1 MDAFLAVDGLR
12 GLFLSPLP
20 FWIAAKSEASIL
32 LLLPLSCDYSI
43 FLPHTR
49 SLRKVCRGG
58 RVEWDQNA
66 KAMRHSTVKSVFE
79 CCAALFVPLAFSK
92 PCQGLHFFSAFL
104 SVSLPFSLSLSSS
117 HTLPRLV
124 LSSLVAIL
132 DFDSL
137 SLSLGEFCQY

>member
-104 SVSLPFSLSLSSS
+104 SVSLPFSLSLSSFS
-117 HTLPRLV
+117 HTLARLV
-124 LSSLVAIL
+124 LSSGFTRFWIL
-132 DFDSL
+132 TL
-137 SLSLGEFCQY
+137 SLSLGEF